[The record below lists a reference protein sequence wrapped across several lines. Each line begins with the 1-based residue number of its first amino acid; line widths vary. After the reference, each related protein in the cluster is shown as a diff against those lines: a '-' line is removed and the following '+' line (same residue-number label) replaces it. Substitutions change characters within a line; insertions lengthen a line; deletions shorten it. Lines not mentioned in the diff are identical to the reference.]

1 MKKKLS
7 VILVLMLCISIFAGC
22 SSSNKGKDDSLDS
35 VKKAGVLKVGLSDDY
50 PPMEFRDKDSNKD
63 AGFDIDV
70 ANAVAKKLGVK
81 LKIVTNAYD
90 GIFLALNSKKFDYV
104 QSTVS
109 ITDERK
115 KKMLFSDPYINGGCA
130 IFLKSG
136 DNSIK
141 SPDDLKGK
149 VVGCQAGTT
158 SQEALSKLSGLKDVK
173 KYEATT
179 DAFLDLQNGRIE
191 ALVADP
197 MVGDY
202 YMVKNPG
209 KYKKVE
215 KYLGKEP
222 IGAAF
227 RKNDKA
233 LRDAY
238 QKAYDELKKDG
249 TISKISNNWFGY
261 DVTKGDN

>member
-7 VILVLMLCISIFAGC
+7 IIMILMLCISIFAGC
-22 SSSNKGKDDSLDS
+22 STSNNGKDNSLDS

-50 PPMEFRDKDSNKD
+50 PPMEFRDKDNKV

-90 GIFLALNSKKFDYV
+90 GIFIALNSKKFDYV

-141 SPDDLKGK
+141 SGDDLKGK

-158 SQEALSKLSGLKDVK
+158 SQDALSKLSGIKEVK

-179 DAFLDLQNGRIE
+179 DAFLDLQNGR
-191 ALVADP
+191 VAAVVSDP

-209 KYKKVE
+209 KFKKVE

-222 IGAAF
+222 IGSAF

-238 QKAYDELKKDG
+238 QKAYNELKKDG
-249 TISKISNNWFGY
+249 TISKISNKWFGY
-261 DVTKGDN
+261 DVTKENN